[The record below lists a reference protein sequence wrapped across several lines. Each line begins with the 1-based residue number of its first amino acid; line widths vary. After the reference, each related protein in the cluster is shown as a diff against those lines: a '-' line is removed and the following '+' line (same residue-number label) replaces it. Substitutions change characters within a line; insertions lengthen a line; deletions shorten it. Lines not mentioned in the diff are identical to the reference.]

1 MSKTNPPYP
10 VPFRVEAVALVQT
23 SGKSIPVVARELG
36 VSEQALRTWVKRT
49 DIDTGQGPPGALT
62 SEERAELTRLRRQV
76 RVLEQEREIL
86 KKAAAFFAKETS

>member
-76 RVLEQEREIL
+76 RVLEQEREIRN
-86 KKAAAFFAKETS
+86 KAAACFAQETS

>member
-23 SGKSIPVVARELG
+23 SGTSIPVVARELG